1 VSTEAPT
8 GRPIRGLATVV
19 GDLSSVAGA
28 RLAVAVLSIAGSIAT
43 THLLAP
49 ASYAVIAY
57 MGVGAT
63 LMLVA
68 GSGWT
73 SAAVARYGRE
83 ELEHTAGMRDSV
95 WARVA
100 ITVPVLFGLILL
112 GVALQAAGALPQEFT
127 WPFLWITLAI
137 GTLGVASDQMIVA
150 LEAFGRMRAGARAGT
165 ARQAMLLAGL
175 VALLVAADGARRPP
189 ETVAWLILAVGLVL
203 TAALAW
209 LLRGHRLW
217 PPRLDHAQL
226 RRILSFSLPLV
237 AFSASQYVISS
248 IDIVVLG
255 AFQPA
260 AEVGTY
266 ALAYSGYATLA
277 SLAASL
283 TVVLVP
289 LLVSLR
295 VRGRSQLIVRYFE
308 RLVPGAIL
316 LASTTGGLLAPI
328 GVLLIPVV
336 FGAGFE
342 GAAEPFA
349 ILVAAVVMMAIASL
363 VAPILMLHERTGAT
377 AAISVGALCVN
388 VVGDLILVGSVGMGG
403 DGPALATTAAIAL
416 TAGGYIAVARRDLGV
431 GPALSPVLWAPLAAG
446 IVPAVLWSAPL
457 GLVCAA
463 ASAALV
469 VLLRPPFDAGDAEL
483 VARLDLPSP
492 LRAPLSRMIIR
503 LAR

>member
-1 VSTEAPT
+1 VSTEARS

-49 ASYAVIAY
+49 ESYAVIAY

-73 SAAVARYGRE
+73 SAAVVRYGRE
-83 ELEHTAGMRDSV
+83 ELEHTAGMRRVV

-100 ITVPVLFGLILL
+100 VTVPVLFGVIVL
-112 GVALQAAGALPQEFT
+112 GVGLQAAGVLPHDFT
-127 WPFLWITLAI
+127 WPFLWMTLAI
-137 GTLGVASDQMIVA
+137 GTLGVACDQMIVA

-165 ARQAMLLAGL
+165 ARQAMLLVGML
-175 VALLVAADGARRPP
+175 ALLAAADGARRPP
-189 ETVAWLILAVGLVL
+189 ESVAWLIFAVTLVL
-203 TAALAW
+203 TAGLAW
-209 LLRGHRLW
+209 VLRGHGLW
-217 PPRLDHAQL
+217 PPRLDRVQL
-226 RRILSFSLPLV
+226 RRILRFSLPLV

-248 IDIVVLG
+248 IDIVVLS
-255 AFQPA
+255 AFRPA

-283 TVVLVP
+283 TVVLIP

-295 VRGRSQLIVRYFE
+295 VGGRSELIVRYFE
-308 RLVPGAIL
+308 RLVPSAIL
-316 LASTTGGLLAPI
+316 LACTVGGLLAPI
-328 GVLLIPVV
+328 GALLIPVV

-349 ILVAAVVMMAIASL
+349 ILVAAAVMMVVASL
-363 VAPILMLHERTGAT
+363 VAPIVMLHERTGAT
-377 AAISVGALCVN
+377 ATISVGALAVN
-388 VVGDLILVGSVGMGG
+388 VVGDLVLVGWVGMGG

-416 TAGGYIAVARRDLGV
+416 TAFGYIIVARHDLGV
-431 GPALSPVLWAPLAAG
+431 RPALSLGLWVPLVAG
-446 IVPAVLWSAPL
+446 IVPAVMGSAGL

-463 ASAALV
+463 AGAALV
-469 VLLRPPFDAGDAEL
+469 LAVRPPFDAGDADL
-483 VARLDLPSP
+483 VARLDLPSRP
-492 LRAPLSRMIIR
+492 VR
-503 LAR
+503 LGRFDCPTPPR